1 MFIQGYEEF
10 LLFHDLPLHW
20 PGNVLQAFR
29 SLCMAFNVAK
39 EYEFAASYRI
49 GSCQDDLVAAAAEHH
64 LQHKEAEASYNVA
77 SRSGHTIANI
87 SATPIPMDTSANR

>member
-1 MFIQGYEEF
+1 VHAIY
-10 LLFHDLPLHW
+10 
-20 PGNVLQAFR
+20 VT
-29 SLCMAFNVAK
+29 K

-49 GSCQDDLVAAAAEHH
+49 DSCQGGLVAAVAEHH

>member
-10 LLFHDLPLHW
+10 LLFHDLPLPW
-20 PGNVLQAFR
+20 PASVLQAFR
-29 SLCMAFNVAK
+29 LLCIVFYVTK
-39 EYEFAASYRI
+39 KYEFAASYRI
-49 GSCQDDLVAAAAEHH
+49 GSCQDDLVTSAAEHH
-64 LQHKEAEASYNVA
+64 LQHKEAEARYNVA